1 MGKTKPVSSAHLEYF
16 FILDPNSEK
25 KREGET
31 LNIKVPSVLVEQ
43 EVQKEPQGR
52 GGEGN
57 PCPLEKCVHFSEGS
71 GKGGC
76 CLILYARR
84 SCPISSL
91 NRKCH
96 FIL

>member
-43 EVQKEPQGR
+43 EVQKELEGQSWR
-52 GGEGN
+52 GQTM
-57 PCPLEKCVHFSEGS
+57 
-71 GKGGC
+71 
-76 CLILYARR
+76 YT
-84 SCPISSL
+84 
-91 NRKCH
+91 
-96 FIL
+96 